1 MYDSTRENIFLRE
14 IGRWKGKLGSGFHRK
29 KITEENMGK
38 ENNAIN
44 NLIRGKIEKQ
54 TEATRKFAKRLFGEK
69 ESEEYMRGYV
79 EGSKRATE
87 LALKGMEKAFGVE
100 GKEDE

>member
-1 MYDSTRENIFLRE
+1 MS
-14 IGRWKGKLGSGFHRK
+14 
-29 KITEENMGK
+29 
-38 ENNAIN
+38 NNNDFFN
-44 NLIRGKIEKQ
+44 NLIRGQVAQQ
-54 TEATRKFAKRLFGEK
+54 TEATRRFAQRLFGEK

-87 LALKGMEKAFGVE
+87 LALKGMEKALGVE

>member
-1 MYDSTRENIFLRE
+1 VQ
-14 IGRWKGKLGSGFHRK
+14 KSGFHRIEFL
-29 KITEENMGK
+29 ITEENMGK
-38 ENNAIN
+38 ENNPIN
-44 NLIRGKIEKQ
+44 DLIRGKIEQQ
-54 TEATRKFAKRLFGEK
+54 TDATRKFAKRLFGEK

-87 LALKGMEKAFGVE
+87 LALKGMEKALGVE